1 MRRSFRPSV
10 EEEEEEEE
18 AAAAAPFESSRPLT
32 VFDRCKECEEA
43 DSGLAEVVAWVMAFE
58 NRIT

>member
-1 MRRSFRPSV
+1 M
-10 EEEEEEEE
+10 EEEEEE

>member
-1 MRRSFRPSV
+1 M

>member
-10 EEEEEEEE
+10 EEEEEE